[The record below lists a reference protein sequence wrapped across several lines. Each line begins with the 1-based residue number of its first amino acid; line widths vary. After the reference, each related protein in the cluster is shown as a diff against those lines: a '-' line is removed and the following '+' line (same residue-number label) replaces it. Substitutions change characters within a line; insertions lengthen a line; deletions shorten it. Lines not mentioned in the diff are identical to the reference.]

1 MTDLVSVV
9 IPTRNRADYLPG
21 ALASA
26 LAQTHPRMEVVVVD
40 DASEDRTPEFLER
53 EAARDTRIRVVR
65 REEGGGAPRAR
76 NAGARAARG
85 SILAFLDDDCVFH
98 PEKTARQ
105 LPLLKEGRGVAY
117 CRQMIRQLHGG
128 WEVEGKSGGGEKP
141 LEGLLSIGTNTLL
154 VRREA
159 FEAVGGFDEELTR
172 LQDWELL
179 LRLSRE
185 TAFAYLPEILV
196 RGVMVRG
203 GITLTPAPLREAA
216 RRIVSRHSSHL
227 DQGQLS
233 LLHHILGRFLLVDG
247 LPREARAYMTTAL
260 RMDPR
265 SLRNWL
271 GFAASLVGSTPARII
286 RGWRRERVVDGSL
299 ETWPAKGVDLSGG
312 GGDPD

>member
-21 ALASA
+21 AVASA
-26 LAQTHPRMEVVVVD
+26 LAQTHPRLEVVVVD
-40 DASEDRTPEFLER
+40 DGSEDLTPELLER
-53 EAARDTRIRVVR
+53 EAARDSRIRVVR

-98 PEKTARQ
+98 PDKTARQ
-105 LPLLKEGRGVAY
+105 LPLLEEGRGVVY
-117 CRQMIRQLHGG
+117 CRQMIQQLHGG
-128 WEVEGKSGGGEKP
+128 WEVEGKPGGGLKP

-154 VRREA
+154 VRREI

-185 TAFAYLPEILV
+185 TTFGYLPEILV

-203 GITLTPAPLREAA
+203 GITLTPDPMREAA
-216 RRIVSRHSSHL
+216 KRIVSRHFSHL
-227 DQGQLS
+227 GRGQLG
-233 LLHHILGRFLLVDG
+233 LLYNILGRFLLVDG
-247 LPREARAYMTTAL
+247 LTREAREYMTAAV

-271 GFAASLVGSTPARII
+271 GLGISLLGSGPARVI
-286 RGWRRERVVDGSL
+286 RGWRRERVEEGSL
-299 ETWPAKGVDLSGG
+299 EIWPAEGGDLSGG
-312 GGDPD
+312 GGGQG